1 MGKNERDRVQP
12 HHFLNLVVPLSLPV
26 AGFIFSTITRKS
38 RTRNRASSNASNK
51 DESLIM
57 DSSELSSRGQ
67 EEAQREPVKVQC
79 SKNMEG
85 ENESLKRLV
94 SAMEDRAGE
103 AESEFRDYR
112 GATEKESLLP
122 KLQMICLAFRLD
134 CLEARNQRLEA
145 VIADQQAAIETLK
158 EMGAELKWLLG
169 NEKKSA
175 EVDELHLQARILG
188 DREIELSKIEAELRQ
203 VKDADDQLQ
212 EEKKALDRKMNSLTA
227 KHLSASKVTKLPI
240 LQIEGDDN
248 TRMASI
254 EELPDQQEQCMRRWY
269 VEMVEG
275 LACLRHELLMKQE
288 EVEPVQKSMELPA
301 DDGAKGTEF
310 HDPSPVAEPGHGVC
324 LDAAE
329 AARKKHSGSSQPAD
343 DIDHEA
349 CSDAAARKK
358 PSGAKKTRSLFNF
371 KSWAKGG
378 TGKVFSFKL
387 QGAYNM
393 MVKLSREQLDRGV
406 ICSSARNHAQGV
418 ALSAQKL
425 GCESGAQ
432 LRGWVQHLSSR
443 EIHMMK
449 HSHTLSSVPSR
460 NAAHSYTCLIILM
473 LLQVKELLEWKL
485 FTNRRLHFMQYL

>member
-1 MGKNERDRVQP
+1 MGKNKRERFQP
-12 HHFLNLVVPLSLPV
+12 YHFLNLVIPVSLPL
-26 AGFIFSTITRKS
+26 AGFIFSTIIRKS
-38 RTRNRASSNASNK
+38 RTRNRASSNASNQA
-51 DESLIM
+51 ESLIM
-57 DSSELSSRGQ
+57 NSSELSSRGQ

-79 SKNMEG
+79 SKNLEG
-85 ENESLKRLV
+85 EIENLKRLV
-94 SAMEDRAGE
+94 SAMEDRASE

-112 GATEKESLLP
+112 GATEKESLLQ
-122 KLQMICLAFRLD
+122 KLQMICQAFRLG

-158 EMGAELKWLLG
+158 EMGAELKWLPG

-175 EVDELHLQARILG
+175 EVAELHLQARILG

-227 KHLSASKVTKLPI
+227 KHHSASKT
-240 LQIEGDDN
+240 EGDDN

-254 EELPDQQEQCMRRWY
+254 EKLPDQQEQCRRRWY
-269 VEMVEG
+269 VEMEEG

-301 DDGAKGTEF
+301 DDEAKGTEF
-310 HDPSPVAEPGHGVC
+310 HDPPPVAEPGHGAC
-324 LDAAE
+324 LDAAA

-358 PSGAKKTRSLFNF
+358 PSGAKKKRSLFNC

-378 TGKVFSFKL
+378 NGELKQL
-387 QGAYNM
+387 QD
-393 MVKLSREQLDRGV
+393 S
-406 ICSSARNHAQGV
+406 
-418 ALSAQKL
+418 
-425 GCESGAQ
+425 
-432 LRGWVQHLSSR
+432 
-443 EIHMMK
+443 
-449 HSHTLSSVPSR
+449 
-460 NAAHSYTCLIILM
+460 
-473 LLQVKELLEWKL
+473 
-485 FTNRRLHFMQYL
+485 

>member
-1 MGKNERDRVQP
+1 MMKMGKNERDRVQP

-85 ENESLKRLV
+85 ETESLKRLV

-175 EVDELHLQARILG
+175 EVDELHLQTRILG

-212 EEKKALDRKMNSLTA
+212 EEKTALDRKMNSLTA

-240 LQIEGDDN
+240 LQVLSTSYFLSD
-248 TRMASI
+248 RLCPPLMSI
-254 EELPDQQEQCMRRWY
+254 D
-269 VEMVEG
+269 
-275 LACLRHELLMKQE
+275 
-288 EVEPVQKSMELPA
+288 
-301 DDGAKGTEF
+301 
-310 HDPSPVAEPGHGVC
+310 
-324 LDAAE
+324 
-329 AARKKHSGSSQPAD
+329 
-343 DIDHEA
+343 
-349 CSDAAARKK
+349 
-358 PSGAKKTRSLFNF
+358 
-371 KSWAKGG
+371 
-378 TGKVFSFKL
+378 
-387 QGAYNM
+387 
-393 MVKLSREQLDRGV
+393 
-406 ICSSARNHAQGV
+406 
-418 ALSAQKL
+418 
-425 GCESGAQ
+425 
-432 LRGWVQHLSSR
+432 
-443 EIHMMK
+443 
-449 HSHTLSSVPSR
+449 
-460 NAAHSYTCLIILM
+460 
-473 LLQVKELLEWKL
+473 
-485 FTNRRLHFMQYL
+485 